1 MRYYTGQDVPVTGQ
15 HFLTYRWSA
24 TSVADGTYWIHRIPK
39 PILIVRDQSDGLVQP
54 FEPYTL
60 LAAAHGEGSL
70 APSIDYVLLPDSR
83 PISLKGHY
91 FDGNEQALTDAIVR
105 WLAERK
111 L

>member
-1 MRYYTGQDVPVTGQ
+1 MLRMVRSARRKLLREGPTISTKLLFAVSAARM
-15 HFLTYRWSA
+15 LTE
-24 TSVADGTYWIHRIPK
+24 
-39 PILIVRDQSDGLVQP
+39 P
-54 FEPYTL
+54 FEPCTL
-60 LAAAHGEGSL
+60 LAAAHEEGSL

-83 PISLKGHY
+83 PIGLKGHY